1 MEMPG
6 IRMNGSKVD
15 GHTIVTHGTVE
26 GTGKKVAKIPL
37 LSVFFCFGVPK
48 NVSMC
53 EHVKQ
58 L

>member
-1 MEMPG
+1 MPG